1 MRAAL
6 KQLTE
11 STRAVCRV
19 YGVKIYKTVRNLK
32 LPKLHPH
39 KNITHTPKETKQPL
53 LLLKELRN
61 SFCYIKSNFNLTSKD
76 IVAPQ
81 LTRGAAEA
89 SHIET
94 TSGAL
99 T

>member
-61 SFCYIKSNFNLTSKD
+61 CFCYIKSNFNLTD

-81 LTRGAAEA
+81 LTRGAGGA